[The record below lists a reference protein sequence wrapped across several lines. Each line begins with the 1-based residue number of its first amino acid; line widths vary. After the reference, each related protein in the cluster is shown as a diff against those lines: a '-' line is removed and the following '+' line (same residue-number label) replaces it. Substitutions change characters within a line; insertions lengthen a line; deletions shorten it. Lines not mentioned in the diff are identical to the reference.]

1 MNKRCCCGI
10 FLIKTAAQ
18 ILATLMIISVITII
32 VAHSLH
38 GVENTCKPTLLVTI
52 WGLIVVISKLIR
64 IRCLPEEFDCF
75 HSAYGRLRGSVII
88 AAASLIFCIYGLFDQ
103 YSLVPNQ
110 FRIEF
115 SKNDEAKEYDIYLC
129 TVALNLV
136 SAIFLVFSIWFHFI
150 FKKCYLEIREFE

>member
-75 HSAYGRLRGSVII
+75 HSAYGRLRDRISHHCRCFAHLLYLWTLRSVL
-88 AAASLIFCIYGLFDQ
+88 SR
-103 YSLVPNQ
+103 S
-110 FRIEF
+110 
-115 SKNDEAKEYDIYLC
+115 
-129 TVALNLV
+129 
-136 SAIFLVFSIWFHFI
+136 
-150 FKKCYLEIREFE
+150 